1 MKLQVR
7 VSGDPQDGPTGG
19 GARAAAYPR
28 MAAALQ
34 RFSSRDPAKPPGFAD
49 PAVDR
54 LLAQAAATADE
65 PGRAGL
71 YRQVEAA
78 VLDDLPVAPVLSLR
92 HAAVLAPG
100 VEGFDLTPWGTVDLA
115 AVTRPA

>member
-1 MKLQVR
+1 
-7 VSGDPQDGPTGG
+7 
-19 GARAAAYPR
+19 

-34 RFSSRDPAKPPGFAD
+34 RFSSRDPARPPGFAD

-54 LLAQAAATADE
+54 LLDQAAATADE
-65 PGRAGL
+65 PARVSR
-71 YRQVEAA
+71 YRQAEAA
-78 VLDDLPVAPVLSLR
+78 TLADLPVAPVLALR